1 MLRYEIERKQDFI
14 FRSDA
19 IADDQT
25 KKKTNFDSNNN
36 NNNCSTKWML
46 STILWT
52 DPRTDLSSFW
62 WKKCGNENSISFFF
76 IFYKSRKHFISSW
89 LYCVCVF
96 VSHLVCVLF
105 VFMCSWSGCYLCS
118 TISKLYR
125 TWNTQL
131 LILSLL
137 FFFLSRLLF
146 GVSVSRKQK

>member
-1 MLRYEIERKQDFI
+1 
-14 FRSDA
+14 
-19 IADDQT
+19 
-25 KKKTNFDSNNN
+25 
-36 NNNCSTKWML
+36 ML

-76 IFYKSRKHFISSW
+76 IFYKGRKHFISSW

-137 FFFLSRLLF
+137 FFFSLVSCSVYLCRENRNREIWLLLTVGINSPKNRTSQNNKWQNKKKDKWRL
-146 GVSVSRKQK
+146 